1 MAATPEDTRTA
12 DAARHPGLVVTAYSG
27 CCDVLIDG
35 EVRLCNL
42 VGEIAKTQKTSLAVG
57 DRVRVQDTGD
67 TRWLVTH
74 VEPRT
79 TLLSRPDPSRADIE
93 RVIAANVDI
102 VGIVIAARNP
112 TPRPGIIDRLW
123 VATQRGGAEA
133 FVIVNKMDLTNAR
146 YREQLDIL
154 LHDYRELGLGVYCV
168 SSQTGEGIE
177 ELRAAIRGKTITF
190 AGHSGV
196 GKSSLLNALA
206 PEFQAKT
213 GDVRDRDGKGRH
225 TTSASTLYQL
235 SDGTTIIDTPGVRAF
250 GLMDVGPDSLRFYFP
265 DIHEVAQRCHFSDCR
280 HVDEPGCAVLEAFD
294 TGELSELRY
303 AAWLRLLSSEVDIRI
318 PRRGHNG

>member
-1 MAATPEDTRTA
+1 MATPPEETRSDA
-12 DAARHPGLVVTAYSG
+12 DARHAGLVVTAYSG

-42 VGEIAKTQKTSLAVG
+42 VSAIAKTQKTSLAVG
-57 DRVRVQDTGD
+57 DRVQVQDTGED
-67 TRWLVTH
+67 RWLVTV
-74 VEPRT
+74 VEPRRT
-79 TLLSRPDPSRADIE
+79 RLSRPDPSRADIE

-112 TPRPGIIDRLW
+112 TPRPGIIDRIW
-123 VATQRGGAEA
+123 VATQRGGADA
-133 FVIVNKMDLTNAR
+133 IIIVNKMDLTNAR

-168 SSQTGEGIE
+168 SSETGEGIP
-177 ELRAAIRGKTITF
+177 ELRDAIRGKIITF

-196 GKSSLLNALA
+196 GKSSLLNAIA

-213 GDVRDRDGKGRH
+213 GNVRDRDGKGRH
-225 TTSASTLYQL
+225 TTSASTLYQMD
-235 SDGTTIIDTPGVRAF
+235 DGTTIIDTPGIRAF
-250 GLMDVGPDSLRFYFP
+250 GLIDVGPESLRFYFP
-265 DIHEVAQRCHFSDCR
+265 DIHEVAQKCHFSDCR

-294 TGELSELRY
+294 TGELSDLRY
-303 AAWLRLLSSEVDIRI
+303 AAWLRLLTSEVDIRI
-318 PRRGHNG
+318 PRKGHNG